1 MALVANTVPN
11 PTMKRIDI
19 HNRPLMRK
27 AFYNRKAFLTFVYS
41 PNPNTMS
48 TYFPS
53 RGREFHYG
61 VIFFLFLLPFPHI
74 AQEQH
79 DSSIFKKYLK
89 QAREDTLSIQ
99 ARKKALMIA
108 YSDLKPTPADSIKYA
123 HLSKLVEVAA
133 HLKDSILF
141 LQVAK
146 EGYNLAKQLNR
157 PAHLG
162 DAHWNYGSYYE
173 RQKNYDSSYVHYNK
187 AYKYF
192 LAAKNEYYAGKM
204 LYNMAYIS
212 GQTNDYTGAEILLF
226 RCIIIFE
233 KFNKHLQLYRCYNLL
248 GNHADDME
256 EFDKS
261 FKYYQEASSFIP
273 NLENKAYYRLEHWN
287 NLGVRLYKMQLFSEA
302 IPYFKKALAQS
313 DILKTKPGLYAKILD
328 NLAYCEVSLGKNT
341 NVLQPMKL
349 ALSIRDSIGDSAG
362 VVISR
367 LRFANY
373 YAKVGD
379 SLNAIRHATEGF
391 EKAKEN
397 HFTPMV
403 LHALETLASLD
414 TKNAV
419 QYLQHHV
426 QQNKKLNSR
435 DRNLRN
441 KFTAVQYETE
451 KYIAENEKLFQ
462 HRLWISIGAITTT
475 LILLLIYRNTRQSAK
490 NKALVF
496 EREQQQLNEDLIL
509 MALEQKNNLEKGRK
523 IERLRISRDLHDSVI
538 SKILSIR
545 LRLEEVFYSR
555 EKTQPNIEE
564 RHIKQMEEVETEIR
578 NISHD
583 LRSKSLWQDH
593 DFLEILEETIKA
605 KSEIAAFEYAIHKQN
620 SEVWEDLD
628 DLSKMHIARMLEE
641 ILQNIYKHAHA
652 RLVTASFET
661 SNGNLFITIND
672 NGKGF
677 HPKKGKKGIG
687 LKNLRYRTDQLNGTL
702 NISSS
707 PGQGT
712 SVQITIPFNT

>member
-1 MALVANTVPN
+1 MALVANIVQN
-11 PTMKRIDI
+11 PTMKRIDV
-19 HNRPLMRK
+19 HNTLIMRK

-41 PNPNTMS
+41 PHPNTMS

-61 VIFFLFLLPFPHI
+61 VIFFLFLLPLPNI
-74 AQEQH
+74 AQEQN

-89 QAREDTLSIQ
+89 QARQDTLSLK

-108 YSDLKPTPADSIKYA
+108 YRDLKPTPADSIKYA
-123 HLSKLVEVAA
+123 HLSKLVEVSAY
-133 HLKDSILF
+133 LKDSILF

-146 EGYNLAKQLNR
+146 EGFNLAKQLDK
-157 PAHLG
+157 PEHLG

-204 LYNMAYIS
+204 LYNMGYIS

-226 RCIIIFE
+226 RSITIFE
-233 KFNKHLQLYRCYNLL
+233 KYNKHLQLYRCYNKL

-261 FKYYQEASSFIP
+261 LKYYNEASTFIP
-273 NLENKAYYRLEHWN
+273 KLKNKAYYQLEHWN

-302 IPYFKKALAQS
+302 IPYFKKALAHS
-313 DILKTKPGLYAKILD
+313 DVLKTKPSLYAKILD
-328 NLAYCEVSLGKNT
+328 NLAFCQVCLGYNT
-341 NVLQPMKL
+341 NVLKPMNL
-349 ALSIRDSIGDSAG
+349 ALTIRDSIDDRAG
-362 VVISR
+362 IVTSK

-373 YAKVGD
+373 YGKVGD
-379 SLNAIRHATEGF
+379 TLSAIRQAIEGF
-391 EKAKEN
+391 EKANEN
-397 HFTPMV
+397 HFTPEV
-403 LHALETLASLD
+403 LHALEMLASLD
-414 TKNAV
+414 TKNSV
-419 QYLQHHV
+419 QYLEQHV
-426 QQNKKLNSR
+426 QQNKKLNAR

-462 HRLWISIGAITTT
+462 QRLWISIGAIATT
-475 LILLLIYRNTRQSAK
+475 LILLLIYRNTKQSAK
-490 NKALVF
+490 NRALVF

-545 LRLEEVFYSR
+545 LKLEEVFYSR
-555 EKTQPNIEE
+555 EKTQPTIEE
-564 RHIKQMEEVETEIR
+564 RHVKQLEEVETEIR
-578 NISHD
+578 NISHN
-583 LRSKSLWQDH
+583 LRSKNLWQDH

-605 KSEIAAFEYAIHKQN
+605 KSEIAAFEYAIHIQN
-620 SEVWEDLD
+620 SEAWEDLD

-641 ILQNIYKHAHA
+641 ILQNIYKHAQA
-652 RLVTASFET
+652 TLVTASFQT
-661 SNGNLFITIND
+661 ANGNLFITIND

-677 HPKKGKKGIG
+677 HLKRAKKGIG
-687 LKNLRYRTDQLNGTL
+687 LKNLRYRTEQLNGTL
-702 NISSS
+702 HISSS

-712 SVQITIPFNT
+712 TVQITIPFNT